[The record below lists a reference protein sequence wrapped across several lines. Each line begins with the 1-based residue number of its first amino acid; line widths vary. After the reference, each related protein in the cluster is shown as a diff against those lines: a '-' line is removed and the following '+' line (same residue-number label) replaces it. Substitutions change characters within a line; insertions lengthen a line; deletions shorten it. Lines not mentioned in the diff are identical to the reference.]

1 LDSAKAVLVVL
12 GPGWVRVSDEWGQRR
27 IDQEDDWVRKEIEQ
41 ALTQHKEVIPVV
53 VDGARIPPAEKL
65 PKSIS
70 DLANRQAIEIRTTYW
85 DHDMKLLLSRL
96 ESLAETPPVQES
108 AGLYPIP
115 PPEKPD
121 PISDES
127 LEIALKGT
135 YRSGGRLLA
144 SYPKR
149 PIPSERNYFVNTSS
163 RPSEMQSAS

>member
-1 LDSAKAVLVVL
+1 
-12 GPGWVRVSDEWGQRR
+12 
-27 IDQEDDWVRKEIEQ
+27 
-41 ALTQHKEVIPVV
+41 

-149 PIPSERNYFVNTSS
+149 PIPSVRNYFVNKVQDLPRCNPLHERGCTWLRHCDPSSSLGEHLEDPQGLPYDMGYRTSHL
-163 RPSEMQSAS
+163 